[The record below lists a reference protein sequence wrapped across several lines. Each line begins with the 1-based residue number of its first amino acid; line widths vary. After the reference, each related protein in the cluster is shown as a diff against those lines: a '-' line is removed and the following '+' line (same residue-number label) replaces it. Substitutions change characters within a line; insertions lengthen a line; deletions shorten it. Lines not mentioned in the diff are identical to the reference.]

1 MNQLASLAKP
11 FPDALIDR
19 KPGGA
24 GGDYVN
30 HAMVTQRLLQA
41 VGPYSYDVVELIRGD
56 FTPSTNKP
64 GAILENVIS
73 GALCRLTVTIDG
85 ETVSVTEVGD
95 CENPGNWKTDGQ
107 RAKDAVS
114 DAFKRCAMRLG
125 LGLHLWVGDRNY
137 FLYDKLAQRDTQRA
151 ESKPDEAAA

>member
-1 MNQLASLAKP
+1 VKQLTRLAVP
-11 FPDALIDR
+11 FPDSMVQR

-24 GGDYVN
+24 GGDYVTHSTVN
-30 HAMVTQRLLQA
+30 QRLLEI
-41 VGPYSYDVVELIRGD
+41 VGPYSFEVFELIRGD
-56 FTPSTNKP
+56 FKDMTS
-64 GAILENVIS
+64 VVS

-85 ETVSVTEVGD
+85 REVSVVEVGD

-107 RAKDAVS
+107 RAKDAAS

-137 FLYDKLAQRDTQRA
+137 FLDRHLKDAEGGSEGQTEPSDPPKDK
-151 ESKPDEAAA
+151 S